1 MHIYMYII
9 IIILEL
15 SLVPKTVLYMP
26 AHKRTEQY
34 NVKRESM
41 KDYKYFFYLVLS
53 STFFFLIY

>member
-1 MHIYMYII
+1 MYII